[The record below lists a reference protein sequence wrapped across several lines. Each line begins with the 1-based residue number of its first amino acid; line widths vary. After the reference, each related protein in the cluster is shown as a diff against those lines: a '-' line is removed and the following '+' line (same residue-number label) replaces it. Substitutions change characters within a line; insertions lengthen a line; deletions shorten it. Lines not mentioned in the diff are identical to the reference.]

1 MQVVMALK
9 QNRTIRGIRSDV
21 DVRIRADRAL
31 ARFGP
36 IARWYMYRAR
46 NLCAEKF
53 KALCVYLGPLDQTRR
68 HRVIRSHLAIL
79 LNARRCSPAML
90 SWRFLTADIESERR
104 SGSRAWASEY
114 QKI

>member
-79 LNARRCSPAML
+79 ECSAML
-90 SWRFLTADIESERR
+90 SGDALLALSHRR
-104 SGSRAWASEY
+104 RGWH
-114 QKI
+114 